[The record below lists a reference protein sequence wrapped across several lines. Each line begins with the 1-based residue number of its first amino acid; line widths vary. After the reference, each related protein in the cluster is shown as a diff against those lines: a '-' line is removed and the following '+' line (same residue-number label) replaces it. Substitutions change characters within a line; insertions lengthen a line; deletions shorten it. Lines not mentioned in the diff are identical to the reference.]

1 MFKEF
6 NEKYKEAGRG
16 ITIHPPTWVQPI
28 LDIHSEMKGASANW
42 GPSGLVKLTSKPLK
56 EKVSKK
62 SSKAK
67 KD

>member
-28 LDIHSEMKGASANW
+28 LDIHSEMKGAS
-42 GPSGLVKLTSKPLK
+42 GLVKLTSKPLK